1 MTSVFGTVLALAFV
15 NVRDL
20 NSDARA
26 SGRQVVAALTQA
38 RARAMGTTGAVRVSA
53 SNNTLVAQASNDC
66 AAPAGWTALPDL
78 DVSLP
83 PRTTLAS
90 SGTVCFGSR
99 GTAQA
104 ARTLTVTDARGRS
117 NTVQVYLGGAVKV
130 LP

>member
-1 MTSVFGTVLALAFV
+1 MTGILGTVLAISFV

-53 SNNTLVAQASNDC
+53 TGNTLVAQASNDC
-66 AAPAGWTALPDL
+66 AATAGWTTVADF
-78 DVSLP
+78 DVRLP
-83 PRTTLAS
+83 PRTTLAA

-104 ARTLTVTDARGRS
+104 ARTLTVTDAKGRS